1 MVQNRSSDAT
11 FAVRKKKQLR
21 RRGWCK
27 TERDYRLMTAWFDRP
42 RIITEG
48 DSWFAYP
55 PKNII
60 GLEAA
65 NVIDHIRRWT
75 KSKASIL
82 RLESNGDEA
91 SNIVSGE
98 QKHKLARLLREFKPA
113 ILLFSGGG
121 NDIAGAWD
129 LERLL
134 NKYKPGF
141 TAEQC
146 LRRPRLNR
154 KLKRIELAYRELL
167 ELCVDYSPKTVVITH
182 GYDYPFPTGKGA
194 KFLKGLVKTK
204 GWIKRFMDAKSIPS
218 SMQREVITIMLRG
231 MQERLADIASTPA
244 NTKRF
249 KVVATQGTLPN
260 ETDWLNEMHPTKK
273 GFEKIAR
280 KIYAEMRKVTPALP
294 SI

>member
-1 MVQNRSSDAT
+1 MAGNRSSVTAI
-11 FAVRKKKQLR
+11 AALKRRLK

-27 TERDYRLMTAWFDRP
+27 TKREYRLMTAWFDRP

-60 GLEAA
+60 GLEAS
-65 NVIDHIRRWT
+65 NVIDHIRGWT
-75 KSKASIL
+75 RDKASIL

-98 QKHKLARLLREFKPA
+98 QKHNLAKVLSEFKPA
-113 ILLFSGGG
+113 ILLFSAGG

-134 NKYKPGF
+134 NQYEPGF

-194 KFLKGLVKTK
+194 KFLKGLFKTK
-204 GWIKRFMDAKSIPS
+204 GWIKRFMDAKSIPPS
-218 SMQREVITIMLRG
+218 KQREVITILLQG
-231 MQERLADIASTPA
+231 VQERLAEIASSPA
-244 NTKRF
+244 NSKRF

-260 ETDWLNEMHPTKK
+260 KNDWLNELHPTKK
-273 GFEKIAR
+273 GFKKIAK

-294 SI
+294 GI

>member
-1 MVQNRSSDAT
+1 MARSRSIDTT
-11 FAVRKKKQLR
+11 FAARKKKELR

-27 TERDYRLMTAWFDRP
+27 TKRDYRLMTTWFDRP

-55 PKNII
+55 PKNIF

-65 NVIDHIRRWT
+65 NVIDHIQRWS
-75 KSKASIL
+75 KGKASIL

-98 QKHKLARLLREFKPA
+98 QKHNLAKLLSEFKPA
-113 ILLFSGGG
+113 ILLFSAGG

-134 NKYKPGF
+134 NKYTPGF
-141 TAEQC
+141 NAEQC

-204 GWIKRFMDAKSIPS
+204 GWIKRFMDAKSIPP
-218 SMQREVITIMLRG
+218 SMQREVITILLKG
-231 MQERLADIASTPA
+231 IQERLADIASSPA
-244 NTKRF
+244 HSKRF
-249 KVVATQGTLPN
+249 KLVATQGTLPN

-273 GFEKIAR
+273 GIEKIAR
-280 KIYAEMRKVTPALP
+280 KIFAEMRKVTTALP
-294 SI
+294 HI